1 MLINYH
7 SVTGEVTEVEVSAEI
22 GAVIVEL
29 DRKEYNINH
38 KETRRHVSLEAYD
51 PYNKL
56 LCINPEPLCA
66 LLEAESQNALMAAI
80 QKLKPA
86 QKELIYRVFWKKETQ
101 CSIAAEE
108 GVSKMAISKRLK
120 TTLTA
125 LRNNLNE

>member
-22 GAVIVEL
+22 GAVIIEL

-56 LCINPEPLCA
+56 LCSNPEPLCA
-66 LLEAESQNALMAAI
+66 LLEAESQNALIAAI

-86 QKELIYRVFWKKETQ
+86 QKELLYRIFWKRETQ

-108 GVSKMAISKRLK
+108 GVSKMAISKRLR

-125 LRNNLNE
+125 LRTNLNK

>member
-22 GAVIVEL
+22 GAVIIEL

-56 LCINPEPLCA
+56 LCINPEPLRS
-66 LLEAESQNALMAAI
+66 LIEVENKNALIAAI
-80 QKLKPA
+80 QKLKPD
-86 QKELIYRVFWKKETQ
+86 QKKLLYRIFWQRETQ

-125 LRNNLNE
+125 LRTNLNK

>member
-66 LLEAESQNALMAAI
+66 LLEEENQNALMAAI

-86 QKELIYRVFWKKETQ
+86 QKELLYSIFWKKETQ

-125 LRNNLNE
+125 LRHNLNE

>member
-56 LCINPEPLCA
+56 LCINPEPLWA
-66 LLEAESQNALMAAI
+66 LLEAENQNALIAAI

-86 QKELIYRVFWKKETQ
+86 QKELLYCIFWKKENQ

-125 LRNNLNE
+125 LRTNLNE

>member
-29 DRKEYNINH
+29 DSKEYNINH

-56 LCINPEPLCA
+56 LCINLEPLCA
-66 LLEAESQNALMAAI
+66 LLEAENKNALIAAI

-86 QKELIYRVFWKKETQ
+86 QKELLYRIFWKKKP
-101 CSIAAEE
+101 SVALL
-108 GVSKMAISKRLK
+108 LK
-120 TTLTA
+120 K
-125 LRNNLNE
+125 ESVKWQSPSV